1 MSDRRLHFIGIGGVG
16 MSGLALVASR
26 LGIAVSGSDR
36 SESSYTER
44 LRAAGVDIKVGHD
57 AQNLP
62 EAAEVVISTAID
74 QDNPELV
81 AARAA
86 GVTVLHRSDLLEE
99 FAARKRCIAISG
111 THGKTTTT
119 AMIAQVLDWLGADPA
134 FFVGG
139 EPLAGKGNA
148 GWGQGEWV
156 VVEADESDRSLLKLQ
171 PEVAVLTNAEF
182 DHHSTYATIDD
193 LYATFS
199 GYLASA
205 KHAVVWA
212 GAPLGRLALPPG
224 ATLYGEPRPGLVEL
238 PAGRRL
244 TAEAVTYLPQGI
256 RFRVH
261 DDESGASAE
270 VQLGVP
276 GEHNMLN
283 AMAAIGAVLL
293 AGYGLSEIAAAL
305 ESFHGVG
312 RRFEH
317 KGNYEGAR
325 LYDDYAHHPTE
336 VEATLATARA
346 VCDGRVYAVFQPH
359 LYSRTRAL
367 SREFGRAL
375 AAADRIVVLDVYAAR
390 EDPTKFPG
398 VDGRLIARATAG
410 AAHGKTVVWA
420 PTHERA
426 IEWLR
431 ANLRRPDTC
440 VTIGAGDVFKI
451 AEQLAGEAGDG
462 E

>member
-1 MSDRRLHFIGIGGVG
+1 MLHFIGIGGAG
-16 MSGLALVASR
+16 MSGLALVASK
-26 LGIAVSGSDR
+26 LGFAVSGSDR
-36 SESSYTER
+36 AESSYTQR
-44 LRAAGVDIKVGHD
+44 LREAGIDVKIGHD
-57 AQNLP
+57 AHNLP
-62 EAAEVVISTAID
+62 ERAQVVVSTAID
-74 QDNPELV
+74 QSNPELA

-86 GVTVLHRSDLLEE
+86 GATVLHRSDLLEE

-119 AMIAQVLDWLGADPA
+119 AMIAQVLDCLGADPA
-134 FFVGG
+134 YFVGG
-139 EPLAGKGNA
+139 EPLTGKGNA
-148 GWGQGEWV
+148 GWGDGEWV

-171 PEVAVLTNAEF
+171 PEVAVLTNAEL
-182 DHHSTYATIDD
+182 DHHSTYASIDD
-193 LYATFS
+193 LYATFND
-199 GYLASA
+199 YLASA
-205 KHAVVWA
+205 KQAVVWA
-212 GAPLGRLALPPG
+212 GAPLDRLELPAG
-224 ATLYGEPRPGLVEL
+224 AILYGEPRPGLAAL

-244 TAEAVTYLPQGI
+244 TADATTYFPQGI
-256 RFRVH
+256 HFRVN
-261 DDESGASAE
+261 DSESGASAE

-276 GEHNMLN
+276 GEHNVLN
-283 AMAAIGAVLL
+283 AMAAIGALLL
-293 AGYGLSEIAAAL
+293 ARYGLSEIAAAL

-346 VCDGRVYAVFQPH
+346 VSDGRVYAVFQPH
-359 LYSRTRAL
+359 LYSRTQAL
-367 SREFGRAL
+367 TREFGRAL
-375 AAADRIVVLDVYAAR
+375 AAADRIVVLDVYPAR
-390 EDPTKFPG
+390 EDPAKFPG
-398 VDGRLIARATAG
+398 VDGRLIARATAA

-451 AEQLAGEAGDG
+451 AEQLAGESGDS